1 MYKTT
6 DYTTTDERS
15 VGDLFSELLQDTKTL
30 VNQEVELAKTE
41 MSQKASSMGKHV
53 GFIAAGGFIAYAG
66 FLAIIAALIIGIG
79 QLIPMWLSA
88 LLVGVIVAAVGYL
101 LVQRGLNKLKS
112 ESMAPE
118 KTVATLKEN
127 AQWAK
132 EQVR

>member
-6 DYTTTDERS
+6 DERS
-15 VGDLFSELLQDTKTL
+15 LGELFSELLQDTRTL

-53 GFIAAGGFIAYAG
+53 GFIAAGGFVAYAG
-66 FLAIIAALIIGIG
+66 FLAIIAALIVGLG
-79 QLIPMWLSA
+79 ELMPMWLSA
-88 LLVGVIVAAVGYL
+88 LLVGVIVAGVGYL

-112 ESMAPE
+112 ESMAPQQ
-118 KTVATLKEN
+118 TVRTLKEN